1 MNHLRRCAWAGAVC
15 VSLSATVVAAGQKSG
30 KDAKDGDAK
39 RPQMRLK
46 AQPVISITPSRVVLT
61 AEIVGGADD
70 FEEYYCPSVEWD
82 WGDGTQSGSTA
93 DCAPYEAGK
102 SEIKRRFTAE
112 HSYPN
117 GGNYRIQ
124 LRLKKKNKVI
134 VSGGTSVQIRP
145 GMHEG
150 GGLP

>member
-1 MNHLRRCAWAGAVC
+1 MALSVALALAFSGA
-15 VSLSATVVAAGQKSG
+15 AQEKDKSKD
-30 KDAKDGDAK
+30 KDAKPK
-39 RPQMRLK
+39 LTLK
-46 AQPVISITPSRVVLT
+46 VTPAMGSTAPVRVVASADLM
-61 AEIVGGADD
+61 GGAPDG
-70 FEEYYCPSVEWD
+70 EELYCPAVEWD
-82 WGDGTQSGSTA
+82 FGDDTKSTTSA
-93 DCAPYEAGK
+93 DCDPYEAGK

-145 GMHEG
+145 GIHEG
-150 GGLP
+150 GGQP